1 MELWW
6 SWDADKSNQASMDT
20 KTVSKKLHAYVIFL
34 ADLSELMK
42 IIVSP
47 LFVIYLFIYMY
58 ISFFILS
65 IADTVVF
72 TFIANDTY
80 AKTPVR
86 NP

>member
-1 MELWW
+1 
-6 SWDADKSNQASMDT
+6 MDT
-20 KTVSKKLHAYVIFL
+20 KTVSKKLHTYVIFI

-47 LFVIYLFIYMY
+47 LFVIYLFIY

-65 IADTVVF
+65 IADTIVF

-86 NP
+86 NPWPKLNNV

>member
-1 MELWW
+1 
-6 SWDADKSNQASMDT
+6 MDT
-20 KTVSKKLHAYVIFL
+20 KTVLKKLHTYVIFI

-47 LFVIYLFIYMY
+47 LFVIYLVIY

-65 IADTVVF
+65 IADTIVF

-86 NP
+86 NPWPKLNDV

>member
-1 MELWW
+1 
-6 SWDADKSNQASMDT
+6 MDT
-20 KTVSKKLHAYVIFL
+20 KTVSKKLHTYVIFI

-47 LFVIYLFIYMY
+47 LFVIYLFIY

-65 IADTVVF
+65 IADTIVF
-72 TFIANDTY
+72 TFTANDTY

>member
-1 MELWW
+1 
-6 SWDADKSNQASMDT
+6 MDT
-20 KTVSKKLHAYVIFL
+20 KTVSKKLHAYVIFI

-47 LFVIYLFIYMY
+47 LFVIYFYIY
-58 ISFFILS
+58 ILFFILS

-80 AKTPVR
+80 AKTPILEIHDP
-86 NP
+86 N

>member
-1 MELWW
+1 
-6 SWDADKSNQASMDT
+6 MDT
-20 KTVSKKLHAYVIFL
+20 KTVSKKLHTYVIFI

-47 LFVIYLFIYMY
+47 LFVIYLFIY

-65 IADTVVF
+65 IADTIVF
-72 TFIANDTY
+72 TFIANGTY

-86 NP
+86 NPWPKLNDV

>member
-1 MELWW
+1 
-6 SWDADKSNQASMDT
+6 MDT
-20 KTVSKKLHAYVIFL
+20 KTVSKKLHAYVIFI

-47 LFVIYLFIYMY
+47 LFVIYLVIY

-65 IADTVVF
+65 IADTIVF

-80 AKTPVR
+80 AKTPILEIHDP
-86 NP
+86 N

>member
-1 MELWW
+1 
-6 SWDADKSNQASMDT
+6 MDT
-20 KTVSKKLHAYVIFL
+20 KTVSKKLHTYVIFI

-47 LFVIYLFIYMY
+47 LFVIYLVIY

-65 IADTVVF
+65 IADTIVF

>member
-1 MELWW
+1 
-6 SWDADKSNQASMDT
+6 MDT
-20 KTVSKKLHAYVIFL
+20 KTVSKKLHAYVIFI

-47 LFVIYLFIYMY
+47 LFVIYLFIY

-65 IADTVVF
+65 IADTIVF

-86 NP
+86 NPWPKLNDV

>member
-1 MELWW
+1 
-6 SWDADKSNQASMDT
+6 
-20 KTVSKKLHAYVIFL
+20 
-34 ADLSELMK
+34 
-42 IIVSP
+42 
-47 LFVIYLFIYMY
+47 MY

>member
-1 MELWW
+1 
-6 SWDADKSNQASMDT
+6 MDT
-20 KTVSKKLHAYVIFL
+20 KTVSKKLHTYVIFI

-47 LFVIYLFIYMY
+47 LFVIYLVIY

-65 IADTVVF
+65 IADTIVF

-86 NP
+86 NPWPKLNDV

>member
-1 MELWW
+1 
-6 SWDADKSNQASMDT
+6 MDT
-20 KTVSKKLHAYVIFL
+20 KTVSKKLHAYVIFI

-47 LFVIYLFIYMY
+47 LFVIYLVIY

-65 IADTVVF
+65 IADTIVF

>member
-1 MELWW
+1 
-6 SWDADKSNQASMDT
+6 MDT
-20 KTVSKKLHAYVIFL
+20 KTVSKKLHAYVIFI

-47 LFVIYLFIYMY
+47 LFVIYLFIY

-65 IADTVVF
+65 IADTIVF

>member
-1 MELWW
+1 
-6 SWDADKSNQASMDT
+6 MDT
-20 KTVSKKLHAYVIFL
+20 KTVSKKLHAYVIFI

-47 LFVIYLFIYMY
+47 LFVIYLVIY

-65 IADTVVF
+65 IADTIVF

-86 NP
+86 NPWPKLNDV

>member
-1 MELWW
+1 
-6 SWDADKSNQASMDT
+6 MDT
-20 KTVSKKLHAYVIFL
+20 KTVSKKLHTYVIFI

-47 LFVIYLFIYMY
+47 LFVIYLFIY

-65 IADTVVF
+65 IADTIVF

>member
-1 MELWW
+1 
-6 SWDADKSNQASMDT
+6 MDT
-20 KTVSKKLHAYVIFL
+20 KTVSKKLHAYVIFI

-47 LFVIYLFIYMY
+47 LFVIYLVIY

-65 IADTVVF
+65 IADTILF

-86 NP
+86 NPWPKLNDV

>member
-1 MELWW
+1 
-6 SWDADKSNQASMDT
+6 MDT
-20 KTVSKKLHAYVIFL
+20 KTVSKKLHTYVIFI

-47 LFVIYLFIYMY
+47 LFVIYLFIY

-65 IADTVVF
+65 IADTIVF

-86 NP
+86 NPWPKLNDV

>member
-6 SWDADKSNQASMDT
+6 SWDANKSNQASMDT
-20 KTVSKKLHAYVIFL
+20 KTVSKKLHAYVIFI

-47 LFVIYLFIYMY
+47 LFVIYLFIY

-65 IADTVVF
+65 IADTIVF

>member
-1 MELWW
+1 
-6 SWDADKSNQASMDT
+6 MDT
-20 KTVSKKLHAYVIFL
+20 KTVSKKLHAYVIFI

-80 AKTPVR
+80 AKTPIR
-86 NP
+86 NPWPKLNNV

>member
-1 MELWW
+1 
-6 SWDADKSNQASMDT
+6 MDT

-47 LFVIYLFIYMY
+47 LFVIYLVIY

-65 IADTVVF
+65 IADTIVF

>member
-1 MELWW
+1 
-6 SWDADKSNQASMDT
+6 MDT
-20 KTVSKKLHAYVIFL
+20 KTVSKKLHAYVIFI

-47 LFVIYLFIYMY
+47 LFVIYLFIYIY
-58 ISFFILS
+58 IYIFFFILS

-80 AKTPVR
+80 TKTPVR

>member
-1 MELWW
+1 
-6 SWDADKSNQASMDT
+6 MDT
-20 KTVSKKLHAYVIFL
+20 KTVLKKLHTYVIFI

-47 LFVIYLFIYMY
+47 LFVIYLFIY

-65 IADTVVF
+65 IADTIVF

-86 NP
+86 NPWPKLNDV